1 LIASQATLIDS
12 AEIKELTADKI
23 KAGTIT
29 SSVIKLDGVNSII
42 QSNTYA
48 AGSAGW
54 AIKGDGTAEFAAASI
69 RGGIKAESV
78 FIDADNRWRRNSTDT
93 AVSDEFKVGS
103 NTKYLHFD
111 GTNIIFTGNLSA
123 AGGTFS
129 GEISIGSGNSIF
141 KADLNGIYLGN
152 STFASAPFSVS
163 PSGVLTAVGANISG
177 NLVITGGSTLQ
188 LINDAQDDAD
198 AAYSTAISAQGIA
211 ITAETK
217 ADNAQDDA
225 DSAYNLASTKITAGE
240 VVTTINGGST
250 TISGDK
256 ITTGTLN
263 ADRISGGTIT
273 ASIAMNSAAFNGGS
287 ININNEFRV
296 LSDGSVFARNM
307 ELDYG
312 FSYRSGQFPTNNAV
326 NAQIFTLGSGVQRI
340 SQPGSRRELKENIQ
354 DISEGLEIVNQLRP
368 RVFTYNE
375 KYYGDIDPTTDEP
388 WTQDAINMRSLVSSY
403 GFIVEE
409 VQEVNPQLV
418 SYRPA
423 DTTIPMDQ
431 VGGAFDISSWYPTMW
446 KEPEIIAILTK
457 AVQELSVKVA
467 ILESKIV

>member
-1 LIASQATLIDS
+1 MIASQATLIDS

-54 AIKGDGTAEFAAASI
+54 AIKGDGTAEFSAASI

-129 GEISIGSGNSIF
+129 GDISIGSGNSIF

-198 AAYSTAISAQGIA
+198 TAYSTAISAQGIA
-211 ITAETK
+211 ISAQNTA
-217 ADNAQDDA
+217 NDA
-225 DSAYNLASTKITAGE
+225 YSEAVTKIGPGTLEARINDSVTTISGGKIATGTLDAG
-240 VVTTINGGST
+240 TINGG
-250 TISGDK
+250 TIS
-256 ITTGTLN
+256 
-263 ADRISGGTIT
+263 
-273 ASIAMNSAAFNGGS
+273 ASISMNAAAFNGGS
-287 ININNEFRV
+287 INIAGSFRV
-296 LSDGSVFARNM
+296 DGAGSVVARNM
-307 ELDYG
+307 TLDPGYA
-312 FSYRSGQFPTNNAV
+312 YRGYSFPGGAGTAVVSQFLSGQ
-326 NAQIFTLGSGVQRI
+326 GVYRLVE
-340 SQPGSRRELKENIQ
+340 STSRRDLKENIE
-354 DISEGLEIVNQLRP
+354 DINSGLDIIKNLRP
-368 RVFTYNE
+368 RMFNWKKGEINPYTN
-375 KYYGDIDPTTDEP
+375 EP
-388 WTQDAINMRSLVSSY
+388 WTDEQKAINELDKSF

-409 VQEVNPQLV
+409 VLEVSTLLINKK
-418 SYRPA
+418 PA
-423 DTTIPMDQ
+423 NLDIPPDEK
-431 VGGAFDISSWYPTMW
+431 GGVYDIDAWIPSMW
-446 KEPEIIAILTK
+446 KQDDIVCLLTK
-457 AVQELSVKVA
+457 AVQELSAKVA
-467 ILESKIV
+467 MLESKIV

>member
-1 LIASQATLIDS
+1 MIASQATLIDS

-42 QSNTYA
+42 QSNSYA

-123 AGGTFS
+123 AGGTFTGELS
-129 GEISIGSGNSIF
+129 GGTISIGSGNSIF
-141 KADLNGIYLGN
+141 KADINGIYLGN

-163 PSGVLTAVGANISG
+163 PSGALTAVGANISG

-198 AAYSTAISAQGIA
+198 TAYSTAISAQGIA
-211 ITAETK
+211 ISAQNTA
-217 ADNAQDDA
+217 DDA
-225 DSAYNLASTKITAGE
+225 YSEAITKIGPGTLEARIGDS
-240 VVTTINGGST
+240 VT
-250 TISGDK
+250 TISGGK
-256 ITTGTLN
+256 IATGSLAAET
-263 ADRISGGTIT
+263 ISGGTIT

-296 LSDGSVFARNM
+296 FSDGSVFARNM
-307 ELDYG
+307 ELDSG
-312 FSYRSGQFPTNNAV
+312 FSYRSVQFPVNNAV

-340 SQPGSRRELKENIQ
+340 SQPASKREFKENIQ
-354 DISEGLEIVNQLRP
+354 DISEGLEIINKLRP
-368 RVFTYNE
+368 RVFSYNE
-375 KYYGDIDPTTDEP
+375 KYYGDIDPTTNEP

-418 SYRPA
+418 SYYPGN
-423 DTTIPMDQ
+423 TTIPMDQ
-431 VGGAFDISSWYPTMW
+431 VGGGFDLSSWNPTMW

-457 AVQELSVKVA
+457 AVQELSAKVA